1 MAQGPE
7 SEDDAPQRTET
18 SSVSNHSVAESFKHL
33 ASNAGSITGHAI
45 DSVGDAVGNVSAQ
58 IGSLFN
64 RASERTVADQDEE
77 AQAYAIK
84 FINKILR
91 LRSVRIDREHFL
103 AVELR
108 KKFVP
113 ENVITAAIQDR
124 PATAGVAAAVIDVIA
139 RESIEFETRKS
150 TALSFAAGLPGGFA
164 MAGTVPADITQFYI
178 HAFRVMQKL
187 TYLYGWQSFLDDC
200 DDIDD
205 ETLGLL
211 AAFFGVMFGV
221 AGASNSLIVF
231 AVRTVSP
238 AVEKN
243 IARQALTKGAVY
255 PVIKRTLRIIG
266 VHITKQ
272 SFAKSLSKIV
282 PVVGGAISGGLTYA
296 SLKVESSR
304 LMEHLKSLP
313 PALPDNAET
322 AMDPHDPLSHASVDI

>member
-1 MAQGPE
+1 MAQEPE
-7 SEDDAPQRTET
+7 PEDDAQQSTEAPGG
-18 SSVSNHSVAESFKHL
+18 SNHSVAESLKLL

-45 DSVGDAVGNVSAQ
+45 DRVGDAAGNVSAQ
-58 IGSLFN
+58 VSGLFN
-64 RASERTVADQDEE
+64 RASEHTVADQDEE

-91 LRSVRIDREHFL
+91 LRSVRIDREQFL

-108 KKFVP
+108 KKSVP
-113 ENVITAAIQDR
+113 ENVITAALQDR
-124 PATAGVAAAVIDVIA
+124 PATAGVSAAVIDAIA

-164 MAGTVPADITQFYI
+164 MAGTIPADITQFYI

-187 TYLYGWQSFLDDC
+187 AYLYGWESFLDDC

-211 AAFFGVMFGV
+211 AAFFGVMIGV

-313 PALPDNAET
+313 PALPGHSET
-322 AMDPHDPLSHASVDI
+322 AMDPNDPFSHAPVDI

>member
-1 MAQGPE
+1 MAQEPE
-7 SEDDAPQRTET
+7 PQDDVQQNADA
-18 SSVSNHSVAESFKHL
+18 SDVKKHSVAGGIKHFT
-33 ASNAGSITGHAI
+33 SYAGSMTRRAI
-45 DSVGDAVGNVSAQ
+45 DRVGDAAGGVSAQ
-58 IGSLFN
+58 VGGLFN
-64 RASERTVADQDEE
+64 HAAERTVADQDEE

-84 FINKILR
+84 FMNKVLR
-91 LRSVRIDREHFL
+91 LRSVRIDRERFL

-108 KKFVP
+108 KKLVP
-113 ENVITAAIQDR
+113 ETLVDAAIQDR
-124 PATAGVAAAVIDVIA
+124 PATAGITAEIIDAIA

-164 MAGTVPADITQFYI
+164 MAGTIPADITQFYI

-187 TYLYGWQSFLDDC
+187 AYLYGWESFLDDC

-211 AAFFGVMFGV
+211 ATFFGVMIGV

-272 SFAKSLSKIV
+272 SFAKSLSKVV
-282 PVVGGAISGGLTYA
+282 PVVGGVISGGLTYA

-313 PALPDNAET
+313 PALPDNAGSG
-322 AMDPHDPLSHASVDI
+322 MNPSDPSTHGSDDV